1 MGNFAKPFPILFF
14 IFAGSISAH
23 SLWIPEG
30 NLGWEVAKDC
40 YVPLKKEIPPGAIS
54 PNVIN
59 LDRTRMGEYAK
70 ESAEHRVASLECFRD
85 QVSKTLPEDDPETK
99 DLGEYFQSSL
109 LAGNEKEESFFSYE
123 WRILLSD
130 NRPYPLTPGEVTLAK
145 QWFES
150 HLEIKK
156 EITNLSIEYLSEKNP
171 KNKHERYIDLFT
183 GYYGSLLRERDK
195 FLLSLSLESLKSYT
209 DALKHRKEKAE

>member
-1 MGNFAKPFPILFF
+1 MGNFVKPYSLLFF
-14 IFAGSISAH
+14 IFVGSITAH
-23 SLWIPEG
+23 SIWIPEG
-30 NLGWEVAKDC
+30 NLGWEAAKDC
-40 YVPLKKEIPPGAIS
+40 YLPLKKEIPPGAIS
-54 PNVIN
+54 PSLIN
-59 LDRTRMGEYAK
+59 LDRTKMGEFAK
-70 ESAEHRVASLECFRD
+70 ESAELRMASLNCFRD
-85 QVSKTLPEDDPETK
+85 QVSKTLPSDDPLAK

-109 LAGNEKEESFFSYE
+109 LDGNDKEETFFSYE

-130 NRPYPLTPGEVTLAK
+130 SRPYPLTPGEVSLAK

-171 KNKHERYIDLFT
+171 NDKYERYLELFT

>member
-1 MGNFAKPFPILFF
+1 MGSFPKISFF
-14 IFAGSISAH
+14 FFSIIIGSLSAH

-30 NLGWEVAKDC
+30 NLGWEAANDC
-40 YVPLKKEIPPGAIS
+40 YLPLKKEIPPGPIS
-54 PNVIN
+54 PNLLN
-59 LDRTRMGEYAK
+59 LDRSKMEDYAR
-70 ESAEHRVASLECFRD
+70 ESAELRMASLNCFYN
-85 QVSKTLPEDDPETK
+85 QVSKNLPNEDPLSE
-99 DLGEYFQSSL
+99 DLGEYFKASL
-109 LAGNEKEESFFSYE
+109 LAGKDKEENFFSYE
-123 WRILLSD
+123 WRVLLSD
-130 NRPYPLTPGEVTLAK
+130 SRPYPLTPGEVSLAK

-171 KNKHERYIDLFT
+171 KNKYERYFDLFT

-195 FLLSLSLESLKSYT
+195 FLLSLSLESMKSYT

>member
-1 MGNFAKPFPILFF
+1 MGNFVKPYPLLIF
-14 IFAGSISAH
+14 IFVGSISAH
-23 SLWIPEG
+23 SIWIPEG
-30 NLGWEVAKDC
+30 NLGWEAAKDC
-40 YVPLKKEIPPGAIS
+40 YLPLKKEIPPGAIS
-54 PNVIN
+54 PSLIN
-59 LDRTRMGEYAK
+59 LDRTKMGEFAK
-70 ESAEHRVASLECFRD
+70 ESAELRMASLNCFRD
-85 QVSKTLPEDDPETK
+85 QVSKTLPSDDPFAK

-109 LAGNEKEESFFSYE
+109 LYGNEKEETFFSYE

-130 NRPYPLTPGEVTLAK
+130 SRPYPLTPGEVSLAK

-171 KNKHERYIDLFT
+171 NDKYERYLELFT

>member
-1 MGNFAKPFPILFF
+1 MGNFVKPYSLLFF
-14 IFAGSISAH
+14 IFVGSIAAH
-23 SLWIPEG
+23 SIWIPEG
-30 NLGWEVAKDC
+30 NLGWEAAKDC
-40 YVPLKKEIPPGAIS
+40 YLPLKKEIPPGAIS
-54 PNVIN
+54 PSLIN
-59 LDRTRMGEYAK
+59 LDRTKMGEFAK
-70 ESAEHRVASLECFRD
+70 ESAELRMASLNCFRD
-85 QVSKTLPEDDPETK
+85 QVSKTLPSDDPLAK

-109 LAGNEKEESFFSYE
+109 LDGNDKEETFFSYE

-130 NRPYPLTPGEVTLAK
+130 SRPYPLTPGEVSLAK

-171 KNKHERYIDLFT
+171 NDKYERYLELFT

>member
-1 MGNFAKPFPILFF
+1 MGNFVKPYPLLIF
-14 IFAGSISAH
+14 IFVGSISAH
-23 SLWIPEG
+23 SIWIPEG
-30 NLGWEVAKDC
+30 NLGWEAAKDC
-40 YVPLKKEIPPGAIS
+40 YLPLKKEIPPGAIS
-54 PNVIN
+54 PSLIN
-59 LDRTRMGEYAK
+59 LDRTKMGEFAK
-70 ESAEHRVASLECFRD
+70 ESAELRMASLNCFRD
-85 QVSKTLPEDDPETK
+85 QVSKTLPSDDPLAK

-109 LAGNEKEESFFSYE
+109 LYGNEKEETFFSYE

-130 NRPYPLTPGEVTLAK
+130 SRPYPLTPGEVSLAK

-171 KNKHERYIDLFT
+171 NDKYERYLELFT